1 MLDALIR
8 FSLRH
13 RPLVLVAAAVWLGW
27 GGWLA
32 AGLPIDVFPNL
43 DRPVVTVLTES
54 GGLSPEEVELAV
66 SRPIEQAMAG
76 APGVERVRSVSG
88 IGLSVVT
95 VEFDWGSDVLV
106 ARQQVAE
113 RLAQA
118 RAELPDTAAPALG
131 PVSSIMGEILLVGL
145 TSPDGTVPGPE
156 LRRLADWE
164 LRPALR
170 AIAGVSQVV
179 AIGGGV
185 ENLQV
190 EVRPEAL
197 AARGITLA
205 EVRAA
210 AAEAQAAATGGFLE
224 RKSQEYLVR
233 TLARTSDPD
242 ALADTVVAKRDGVPV
257 TLGEVATVRRGVGV
271 MRGDAGVNGR
281 PAVVLSVQKQPGRST
296 IALTEAV
303 EEELARLGAT
313 LPAGVEVVPLF
324 RQASFI
330 EAAVGNVEE
339 ALRDGAILVTLVL
352 VAFLLSWRTTLV
364 TLTAIP
370 LSLVTSAVALAAMG
384 QSIDTMT
391 LGGLAVAIGELVDD
405 AIVDVENVFRRL
417 RENAASPSPRPTLR
431 VVFEASS
438 EIRNSIVFSTILVV
452 LVFVPLFAMSGVEGR
467 LFAPLGIAYVT
478 AIASSLLVSLTVTP
492 ALASL
497 LLPGGLTTHGEAD
510 GWLVRRLKALD
521 RAVLDRILDHPRAL
535 LLAVGAAV
543 LVATASLPLLPSSFL
558 PPFQEGTATIN
569 LLARPGTSLEE
580 SNRLGA
586 LAERLIASSP
596 EVATV
601 GRRTGRAE
609 QDEHAEG
616 VHYTEIDVDF
626 RAEGRPRDEVL
637 AEIRANLAKIPG
649 VAVSVGQPISHRLDH
664 LLSGVRA
671 AVVVKI
677 FGEDL
682 GTLRAEAAAV
692 EEALG
697 AVPGLVDLQVERQT
711 LIPQVH
717 VSIDRERAR
726 RFGVTP
732 GHLAEDLET
741 ALGGTRVAEV
751 PEGLRTLDV
760 VVRYREDAR
769 NDVDVLRSMPIE
781 VHDGRVVTLGQVADV
796 ELATGPN
803 QIVHEDGRR
812 RIVVS
817 ANTAG
822 RDVGSVVADV
832 ETALR
837 ARIGAPGTSWSL
849 EGQFERQRAAS
860 RSIALLSLLSLAGA
874 YAVLYG
880 HFRSHAL
887 TLQVLLNVP
896 LALVGSVAALWLT
909 GAELSVATLVGFVTL
924 CGIASRNTILMV
936 SHYRHLVAREGAP
949 FGRATV
955 IRGSLERLV
964 PVAMTA
970 LTAGIALVP
979 LALAGSAPGKE
990 ILTPVAQVI
999 LGGLVSST
1007 LLDMVVTP
1015 TVYLWVG
1022 DDAGRPDSL
1031 DPLDQSGIPPTG
1043 AHAPPDC

>member
-13 RPLVLVAAAVWLGW
+13 RLLVLVAATVWLGW
-27 GGWLA
+27 GGWIA
-32 AGLPIDVFPNL
+32 ARLPIDVFPNL

-88 IGLSVVT
+88 VGLSVVT

-118 RAELPDTAAPALG
+118 RAELPDTALPALG

-145 TSPDGTVPGPE
+145 TSPDGSVAGPE

-170 AIAGVSQVV
+170 AVPGVSQVV

-185 ENLQV
+185 ENLQI

-197 AARGITLA
+197 AARGITLS

-242 ALADTVVAKRDGVPV
+242 ALADTVVARRDGVPV

-303 EEELARLGAT
+303 EAELERLGPG

-339 ALRDGAILVTLVL
+339 ALRDGAILVTIVL

-417 RENAASPSPRPTLR
+417 RENAASGAPRAALR

-438 EIRNSIVFSTILVV
+438 EIRNSIVFSTLLVV

-467 LFAPLGIAYVT
+467 LFAPLGVAYVT
-478 AIASSLLVSLTVTP
+478 SIASSLLVSLTVTP

-497 LLPGGLTTHGEAD
+497 LLPGGLSTHGEAD

-521 RAVLDRILDHPRAL
+521 RAALEQVLGHPRAL

-543 LVATASLPLLPSSFL
+543 AVAAATLPLLPSSFL
-558 PPFQEGTATIN
+558 PAFQEGTATIN

-580 SNRLGA
+580 SNRLGS
-586 LAERLIASSP
+586 LAERLIAASP
-596 EVATV
+596 EVASV

-626 RAEGRPRDEVL
+626 APEGGRPREEVL
-637 AEIRANLAKIPG
+637 AEIRSNLAKIPG
-649 VAVSVGQPISHRLDH
+649 VAVGVGQPISHRLDH

-671 AVVVKI
+671 AVVVKV
-677 FGEDL
+677 FGDDL
-682 GTLRAEAAAV
+682 GTLRAEAASV
-692 EEALG
+692 EEALR
-697 AVPGLVDLQVERQT
+697 PIEGLVDLQVERQT

-741 ALGGTRVAEV
+741 ALGGTRVAQV

-769 NDVDVLRSMPIE
+769 NDVDVLRAMPIE

-832 ETALR
+832 ERALR
-837 ARIGAPGTSWSL
+837 ARAAAPGTSWSL

-874 YAVLYG
+874 YAVLFG

-924 CGIASRNTILMV
+924 CGIASRNTILMI
-936 SHYRHLVAREGAP
+936 SHYRHLVAHEGAP
-949 FGRATV
+949 FGRDTV

-964 PVAMTA
+964 PVTMTA

-979 LALAGSAPGKE
+979 LALAGGAPGKE

-1007 LLDMVVTP
+1007 LLDMIVTP
-1015 TVYLWVG
+1015 TVYLWLG
-1022 DDAGRPDSL
+1022 DDGATADAA
-1031 DPLDQSGIPPTG
+1031 DPLD
-1043 AHAPPDC
+1043 A